1 MILFTHES
9 AYIILKGQKVMTARC
24 WKRRR
29 AKPGSY
35 HYAQLNR
42 RAESRF
48 ARLRILS
55 VEEWDGKSADK
66 HFAKKEGY
74 DSSTEFLF
82 SYWSLNDHIMRDPD
96 RKHYKIEFKVI
107 DIFQPT
113 PPITI
118 DGKPHY
124 NKDFLKYKITQ
135 LEIDPQLLLGA

>member
-9 AYIILKGQKVMTARC
+9 AYKILLGEKTMTARC
-24 WKRRR
+24 WLRPR
-29 AKPGSY
+29 AKVGSY

-55 VEEWDGKSADK
+55 VEEWDGKSADRK
-66 HFAKKEGY
+66 FAEAEGFE
-74 DSSTEFLF
+74 SSTAFLF
-82 SYWSLNDHIMRDPD
+82 SYWNLNDHKMQDEN
-96 RKHYKIEFKVI
+96 RKHYKIGFKVI

-118 DGKPHY
+118 EGQQFF
-124 NKDFLKYKITQ
+124 NKDFIKYDIQQ
-135 LEIDPQLLLGA
+135 LYLPGTENFR